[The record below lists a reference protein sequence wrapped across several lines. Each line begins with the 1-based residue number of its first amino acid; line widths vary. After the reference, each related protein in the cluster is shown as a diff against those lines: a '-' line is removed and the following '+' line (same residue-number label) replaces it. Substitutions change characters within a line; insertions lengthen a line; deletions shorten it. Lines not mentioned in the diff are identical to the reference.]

1 MMIYSLTLVLFFNI
15 KTDNYL
21 TSISC
26 RVSHIIIYMISY
38 HISSVRRHAIIWT
51 NAGMLLFRPLGTNF
65 SEILI
70 EIHTFSF
77 KKMHLKMSSGKWVA
91 ILSRLQCVNVCISN
105 LMCSLCILVFVYIL
119 NIVDDFVS
127 VINKSLT
134 WAYTNEL
141 LQKYKNLTWNI
152 ILLSINS

>member
-1 MMIYSLTLVLFFNI
+1 
-15 KTDNYL
+15 
-21 TSISC
+21 
-26 RVSHIIIYMISY
+26 
-38 HISSVRRHAIIWT
+38 
-51 NAGMLLFRPLGTNF
+51 
-65 SEILI
+65 
-70 EIHTFSF
+70 
-77 KKMHLKMSSGKWVA
+77 MSSGKWVA
-91 ILSRLQCVNVCISN
+91 ILSRLQCVNVCVSN
-105 LMCSLCILVFVYIL
+105 LMCSLCILVFAYIL